1 MTQITPESYCLN
13 KCPKEKR
20 EQAAKIANHLRVAID
35 ALADAQFE
43 CDGHKN
49 PNKET
54 ANPFSNLDGLALTFY
69 GKRIELNN
77 YLNAVLNGN
86 IY

>member
-1 MTQITPESYCLN
+1 MSITKDSYCLS
-13 KCPKEKR
+13 KCPEEKR
-20 EQAAKIANHLRVAID
+20 EQAAKIANHLTIAIN

-54 ANPFSNLDGLALTFY
+54 MNPYSRLDGLALTLY
-69 GKRIELNN
+69 GKRVELSN
-77 YLNAVLNGN
+77 YLASVLNGN
-86 IY
+86 TY